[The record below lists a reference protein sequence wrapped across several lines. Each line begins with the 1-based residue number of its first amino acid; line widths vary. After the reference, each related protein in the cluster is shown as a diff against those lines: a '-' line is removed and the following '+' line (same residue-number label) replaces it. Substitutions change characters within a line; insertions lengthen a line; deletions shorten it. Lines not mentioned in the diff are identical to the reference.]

1 MGTIVY
7 DREITACFTGHRTY
21 DGSRNEELTRAIVAL
36 YKEGYRNFL
45 CGMAVGFDIEAAE
58 AVLSLRSELEG
69 LKVVAVVPFE
79 GMERRF
85 SEGWRSR
92 FERILKDADEVV
104 TLASHYSVEVYSVRN
119 NFLVDNSSAL
129 IAYFDGSKG
138 GTAYTVRR
146 GVKKALRIVNIYHNP
161 QGLFS
166 F

>member
-1 MGTIVY
+1 MTL
-7 DREITACFTGHRTY
+7 H
-21 DGSRNEELTRAIVAL
+21 
-36 YKEGYRNFL
+36 KEGYRNFL

-58 AVLSLRSELEG
+58 VVLSLRSELEG
-69 LKVVAVVPFE
+69 IKVVAVVPFE
-79 GMERRF
+79 GMEQRF
-85 SEGWRSR
+85 SKGWRRR
-92 FERILKDADEVV
+92 FERIMKEADEVV

-129 IAYFDGSKG
+129 VAYFDGSKG

-161 QGLFS
+161 QGLLS